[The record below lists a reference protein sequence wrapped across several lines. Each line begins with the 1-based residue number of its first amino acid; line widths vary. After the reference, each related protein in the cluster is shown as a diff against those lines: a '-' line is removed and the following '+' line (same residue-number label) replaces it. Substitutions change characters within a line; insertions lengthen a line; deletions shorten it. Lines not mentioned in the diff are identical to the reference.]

1 MKAESTRVVVD
12 TNVWIS
18 AALSPAGAPALVVR
32 RVLAH
37 AVPVLSEPTFAEL
50 ERRLWLPKFDRY
62 VSMELR
68 QQILHDLSAAA
79 YWTEVP
85 SEIAS
90 RTHCRD
96 SDDDKFIHAAL
107 AANAI
112 WLVTGDRDL
121 LVVPAIPPL
130 QIISPADALNHPDFP
145 GKGRT

>member
-18 AALSPAGAPALVVR
+18 AALSLAGAPARVVR
-32 RVLAH
+32 QVLAH

-50 ERRLWLPKFDRY
+50 QRRLWLPKFDRY
-62 VSMELR
+62 VSIEQR

-85 SEIAS
+85 PEIAS
-90 RTHCRD
+90 RTYCRD
-96 SDDDKFIHAAL
+96 ADDDKFIHAAL
-107 AANAI
+107 ATEAA

-121 LVVPAIPPL
+121 LAVLPIPPL
-130 QIISPADALNHPDFP
+130 QILSPADALNHPDFP
-145 GKGRT
+145 GQGQT